1 MGGWGFPGKTEGND
15 TLTEVPLGTGTL
27 AGALGTRTLTEGSL
41 RDGKASRWENRENA
55 KRFCNRSALNSGRQ
69 VCRTRGVFEVDVMPA
84 TVSAQQATADC
95 GHDAAMLHC
104 RQVIERLLK
113 AHEGYFDIKRDY
125 QFGGRTF
132 PGYGEFH
139 STASSYVLVK
149 RAKLWEASAHEY
161 LFFLDTLC
169 LDQSYLDD
177 AVGFIVEKGLEKVQ
191 LSPSHMTSYL
201 SLVIIAD
208 RAEEE
213 AMRAVRRMRFR
224 KNFRWGLQ
232 GWADLRLA
240 AVDLSAGLVETNA
253 MAKELRATLEANAFC
268 VA

>member
-1 MGGWGFPGKTEGND
+1 MD
-15 TLTEVPLGTGTL
+15 IM
-27 AGALGTRTLTEGSL
+27 AA
-41 RDGKASRWENRENA
+41 A
-55 KRFCNRSALNSGRQ
+55 
-69 VCRTRGVFEVDVMPA
+69 
-84 TVSAQQATADC
+84 VSKQEAMANC
-95 GHDAAMLHC
+95 SYDAAAP
-104 RQVIERLLK
+104 RRRRVIERLLK
-113 AHEGYFDIKRDY
+113 AHEGYFDIERNY
-125 QFGGRTF
+125 PFGGRTF

-161 LFFLDTLC
+161 LFFLDTPY
-169 LDQSYLDD
+169 LDQAYLNN
-177 AVGFIVEKGLEKVQ
+177 AVSFIAEKGLEKVQ
-191 LSPSHMTSYL
+191 LTPNHMTSYL
-201 SLVIIAD
+201 SLVVIAD

-213 AMRAVRRMRFR
+213 AMRAVRRTRFR